1 MIKVSRQ
8 QIEQQIQL
16 LKERVGLQQR
26 FCHTLK
32 ERGTWERQL
41 IKEVASNIID
51 GPFDLDP
58 ARVPEKRDVLN
69 RYIAAHKAHYQA
81 QTDAAE
87 IALAQMKS
95 ELAIAEA
102 MLKEAE
108 NPSVIVPGG
117 IVQAN

>member
-8 QIEQQIQL
+8 QIEQQLIL
-16 LKERVGLQQR
+16 LKEKIGLQHR
-26 FCHTLK
+26 LCHTLR
-32 ERGTWERQL
+32 ERGTWERRL
-41 IKEVASNIID
+41 IEEIALDVIEDSRSVAR
-51 GPFDLDP
+51 F
-58 ARVPEKRDVLN
+58 PEHQRDMLN

-81 QTDAAE
+81 QADAAE

-95 ELAIAEA
+95 ELTIAEA

-108 NPSVIVPGG
+108 NPTVILPGG

>member
-8 QIEQQIQL
+8 QIEQQLIL
-16 LKERVGLQQR
+16 LKEKIGLQQR

-32 ERGTWERQL
+32 ERGTLEREF
-41 IKEVASNIID
+41 IRMVGSHVTNN
-51 GPFDLDP
+51 P
-58 ARVPEKRDVLN
+58 ADEDCLN
-69 RYIAAHKAHYQA
+69 CYIAAHKAHYQA

-87 IALAQMKS
+87 IALAQTKS
-95 ELAIAEA
+95 ELTIAEA

-108 NPSVIVPGG
+108 NPTVILPGG

>member
-8 QIEQQIQL
+8 QIEQQLIL
-16 LKERVGLQQR
+16 LKEKIGLQER

-32 ERGTWERQL
+32 ERGTWERVFIGL
-41 IKEVASNIID
+41 IGDTLAMPLNQGALDKQNIVD
-51 GPFDLDP
+51 
-58 ARVPEKRDVLN
+58 
-69 RYIAAHKAHYQA
+69 RYKAAHKAHYQA

-108 NPSVIVPGG
+108 NPTVIVPGG